1 MSTENPTLPTCP
13 TLFKAINPHSN
24 ESILFENG
32 EYAKDWLAT
41 HHGWI
46 LKKRE
51 IVSWTFPLEQTIS
64 EECWVRVG

>member
-51 IVSWTFPLEQTIS
+51 KTS
-64 EECWVRVG
+64 E